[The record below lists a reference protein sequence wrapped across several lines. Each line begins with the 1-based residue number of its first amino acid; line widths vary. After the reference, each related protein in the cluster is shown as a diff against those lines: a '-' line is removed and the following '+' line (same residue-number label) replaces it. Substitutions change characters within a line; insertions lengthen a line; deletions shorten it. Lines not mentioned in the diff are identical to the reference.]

1 MRYKAKVNYDGN
13 SYYGFQR
20 LNELPTIQK
29 ELEKAVSIINKKDT
43 VVKGASRTDKGV
55 HAYGQVVHFD
65 LDYNVPYDRLI
76 GAINAILPRDI
87 RVMEIENASNDFHA
101 RRSAVGKK
109 YVYKIN
115 LGNYDVFLDRYY
127 LQYPYKLDIKKMEE
141 CSKIFLGIHN
151 FKNFTAGER
160 DNYEAIVKEIN
171 FIKNGDILEIEFVGK
186 SFYRYMVRNMVGAM
200 IDVAGGK
207 HSIKEVEELL
217 KNWNKKGQMQTASPN
232 GLYLDCVYYTGG
244 LEDENI

>member
-1 MRYKAKVNYDGN
+1 MRYKAKISYDGN
-13 SYYGFQR
+13 MYYGFQR
-20 LNELPTIQK
+20 LNEMPTIQK

-65 LDYNVPYDRLI
+65 LDYEVPVDRLKT
-76 GAINAILPRDI
+76 AVNAILPRDI
-87 RVMEIENASNDFHA
+87 RVREIEIVNGDFHA

-109 YVYKIN
+109 YVYKPN
-115 LGNYDVFLDRYY
+115 LGEYDVFLDRYY

-141 CSKIFLGIHN
+141 CSKVFIGVHN
-151 FKNFTAGER
+151 FKNFTAGQR

-171 FIKNGDILEIEFVGK
+171 FIRNGNFLEIEFVGK

-200 IDVAGGK
+200 IDVARGK

-217 KNWNKKGQMQTASPN
+217 NNWNKRGQMQTASPN
-232 GLYLDCVYYTGG
+232 GLHLVAVYYTGG
-244 LEDENI
+244 LENGKF

>member
-1 MRYKAKVNYDGN
+1 MRYKAKVSYDGN

-65 LDYNVPYDRLI
+65 LDYNVPCGRLI

-87 RVMEIENASNDFHA
+87 RVLEIEIVSDNFHA
-101 RRSAVGKK
+101 RRSATGKK
-109 YVYKIN
+109 YIYKIN
-115 LGNYDVFLDRYY
+115 LGEYDVFLDRYY
-127 LQYPYKLDIKKMEE
+127 LQYPYELDLDKIEE
-141 CSKIFLGIHN
+141 CSRVFLGVHN

-171 FIKNGDILEIEFVGK
+171 FIRNGNFLEIEFIGK

-200 IDVAGGK
+200 LDVARGK
-207 HSIKEVEELL
+207 HSILEVEGLL
-217 KNWNKKGQMQTASPN
+217 KNWDKAGQMQTASPN
-232 GLYLDCVYYTGG
+232 GLYLEDVYYTGG
-244 LEDENI
+244 LENGKF

>member
-1 MRYKAKVNYDGN
+1 MSGKQV
-13 SYYGFQR
+13 
-20 LNELPTIQK
+20 LNRDNGEKYVVDYTPGIVTLPITPG
-29 ELEKAVSIINKKDT
+29 S

-65 LDYNVPYDRLI
+65 LDYNVPCDRLI

-160 DNYEAIVKEIN
+160 DNYEAIVREIN

-200 IDVAGGK
+200 IDVARGK

-217 KNWNKKGQMQTASPN
+217 NNWNKRGQMQTASPN
-232 GLYLDCVYYTGG
+232 GLYLVAVYYTGG
-244 LEDENI
+244 LENGKF

>member
-1 MRYKAKVNYDGN
+1 MRYKAKVSYDGN

-65 LDYNVPYDRLI
+65 LDYNVPCDRLI

-87 RVMEIENASNDFHA
+87 RVMEIENVSNDFHA

-160 DNYEAIVKEIN
+160 DNYEAIVRKIN

-200 IDVAGGK
+200 IDVARGK

-217 KNWNKKGQMQTASPN
+217 NNWNKRGQMQTASPN
-232 GLYLDCVYYTGG
+232 GLYLVAVYYTGG
-244 LEDENI
+244 LENGKF

>member
-1 MRYKAKVNYDGN
+1 MKKNLIVIISVLVVGVGVFIGKDELFKKEVNKKTDDY
-13 SYYGFQR
+13 
-20 LNELPTIQK
+20 
-29 ELEKAVSIINKKDT
+29 KKDT

-65 LDYNVPYDRLI
+65 LDYNVPCDRLI

-160 DNYEAIVKEIN
+160 DNYEAIVREIN

-200 IDVAGGK
+200 IDVARGK

-217 KNWNKKGQMQTASPN
+217 NNWNKRGQMQTASPN
-232 GLYLDCVYYTGG
+232 GLYLVAVYYTGG
-244 LEDENI
+244 LENGKF

>member
-1 MRYKAKVNYDGN
+1 MRYKAKISYDGN

-20 LNELPTIQK
+20 LNEMPTIQK

-65 LDYNVPYDRLI
+65 LDYEVPVDRLKT
-76 GAINAILPRDI
+76 AVNAILPRDI
-87 RVMEIENASNDFHA
+87 RVREIEIVNEDFHA

-109 YVYKIN
+109 YVYKFN
-115 LGNYDVFLDRYY
+115 LGEYDVFLDRYY

-141 CSKIFLGIHN
+141 CSKVFIGVHN
-151 FKNFTAGER
+151 FKNFTAGQR
-160 DNYEAIVKEIN
+160 DNYEAIVQEIN
-171 FIKNGDILEIEFVGK
+171 FIKNGNFLEIEFVGK

-200 IDVAGGK
+200 IDVARGK

-217 KNWNKKGQMQTASPN
+217 NNWDKRGQMQTASPN
-232 GLYLDCVYYTGG
+232 GLYLVAVYYTGC
-244 LEDENI
+244 LENGKF

>member
-29 ELEKAVSIINKKDT
+29 ELEKAASIINKKDT

-200 IDVAGGK
+200 IDVARGK

>member
-1 MRYKAKVNYDGN
+1 MRYKAKISYDGN
-13 SYYGFQR
+13 MYYGFQR
-20 LNELPTIQK
+20 LNEMPTIQK

-65 LDYNVPYDRLI
+65 LDYEVPVDRLKT
-76 GAINAILPRDI
+76 AVNAILPRDI
-87 RVMEIENASNDFHA
+87 RVREIEIVNGDFHA

-109 YVYKIN
+109 YVYKLN
-115 LGNYDVFLDRYY
+115 LGEYDVFLDRYY

-141 CSKIFLGIHN
+141 CSKVFIGAHN

-171 FIKNGDILEIEFVGK
+171 FIRNGNFLEIEFVGK

-200 IDVAGGK
+200 IDVARGK

-217 KNWNKKGQMQTASPN
+217 NNWDKRGQMQTASPN
-232 GLYLDCVYYTGG
+232 GLYLVAVYYTGG
-244 LEDENI
+244 LENGKF

>member
-1 MRYKAKVNYDGN
+1 
-13 SYYGFQR
+13 
-20 LNELPTIQK
+20 
-29 ELEKAVSIINKKDT
+29 
-43 VVKGASRTDKGV
+43 
-55 HAYGQVVHFD
+55 
-65 LDYNVPYDRLI
+65 
-76 GAINAILPRDI
+76 
-87 RVMEIENASNDFHA
+87 MEIENTSNDFHA

-160 DNYEAIVKEIN
+160 DNYEVIVKEIN

-200 IDVAGGK
+200 IDVARGK

>member
-1 MRYKAKVNYDGN
+1 MRYKAKVSYDGN

-65 LDYNVPYDRLI
+65 LDYNVPCDRLI

-87 RVMEIENASNDFHA
+87 RVMEIENTSN
-101 RRSAVGKK
+101 
-109 YVYKIN
+109 
-115 LGNYDVFLDRYY
+115 DVFLDRYY

-160 DNYEAIVKEIN
+160 DNYKAIVKEIN

-200 IDVAGGK
+200 IDVARGK

-232 GLYLDCVYYTGG
+232 GLYLACVYYTGG
-244 LEDENI
+244 FEGENI

>member
-1 MRYKAKVNYDGN
+1 MRYKAKISYDGN
-13 SYYGFQR
+13 MYYGFQK
-20 LNELPTIQK
+20 LNEMPTIQK

-65 LDYNVPYDRLI
+65 LDYEVPVDRLKT
-76 GAINAILPRDI
+76 AVNAILPRDI
-87 RVMEIENASNDFHA
+87 RVREIEIVNGDFHA

-109 YVYKIN
+109 YVYKLN
-115 LGNYDVFLDRYY
+115 LGEYDVFLDRYY

-141 CSKIFLGIHN
+141 CSKVFIGVHN
-151 FKNFTAGER
+151 FKNFTAGQR

-171 FIKNGDILEIEFVGK
+171 FIRNGNFLEIEFVGK

-200 IDVAGGK
+200 IDVARGK

-217 KNWNKKGQMQTASPN
+217 NNWNKRGQMQTASPN
-232 GLYLDCVYYTGG
+232 GLYLVAVYYTGG
-244 LEDENI
+244 LENGKF

>member
-1 MRYKAKVNYDGN
+1 MRYKAKVSYDGN

-65 LDYNVPYDRLI
+65 LDYNVPCDRLI

-186 SFYRYMVRNMVGAM
+186 SFYRYMVRNMVGTLIEIGEGKRKAED
-200 IDVAGGK
+200 IIEILEAKDRRKAG
-207 HSIKEVEELL
+207 V
-217 KNWNKKGQMQTASPN
+217 TAHPE
-232 GLYLDCVYYTGG
+232 GLYLKDVFY
-244 LEDENI
+244 

>member
-1 MRYKAKVNYDGN
+1 MRYKAKVSYDGN
-13 SYYGFQR
+13 MYYGFQR
-20 LNELPTIQK
+20 LNEMPTIQK

-65 LDYNVPYDRLI
+65 LDYEVPVDRLKT
-76 GAINAILPRDI
+76 AVNAILPRDI
-87 RVMEIENASNDFHA
+87 RVREIEIVNGDFHA

-115 LGNYDVFLDRYY
+115 LGEYDVFLDRYY

-141 CSKIFLGIHN
+141 CSKVFIGVHN
-151 FKNFTAGER
+151 FKNFTAGQR

-171 FIKNGDILEIEFVGK
+171 FIRNGNFLEIEFVGK

-200 IDVAGGK
+200 IDVARGK

-217 KNWNKKGQMQTASPN
+217 NNWDKRGQMQTASPN
-232 GLYLDCVYYTGG
+232 GFYLVAVYFTGG
-244 LEDENI
+244 LENGKF